1 MNIKRE
7 GKKKL
12 DVVYDEDVPLSK
24 RRKESPRS
32 SQPSSPATSGVE
44 RTSKRKYDIF
54 DEEDI
59 LKKSKDS
66 PRSSQPSSPAVRS
79 PTLSRST
86 SPSLLRKSDDS
97 DSLVDADELA
107 QEIMDLHCVICTGLD
122 VSPGNQLVECQECH
136 GLYHQECHR
145 PAITDSEV
153 NDPRQVWYCSDCCK
167 TMKKTAS
174 KAKPSSNRSSPV
186 TFASKSRSD
195 SPSTVKTGLLSNV
208 KPGSAKKSAPKS
220 TSSSSSS
227 SSSSTTG
234 SSSSTNPSNVN
245 SSLINADKRL
255 QIIKK
260 RAATKLQEKRKPTK

>member
-54 DEEDI
+54 NEEDI

-86 SPSLLRKSDDS
+86 SPSFARKSDDS

-122 VSPGNQLVECQECH
+122 VSQGNQLVECQECH
-136 GLYHQECHR
+136 GLYHQEIHR

-153 NDPRQVWYCSDCCK
+153 NDPRQVWYCTDCCK
-167 TMKKTAS
+167 TMKKTTS
-174 KAKPSSNRSSPV
+174 KPKQSSNRSSPV
-186 TFASKSRSD
+186 TFAAKNRSD
-195 SPSTVKTGLLSNV
+195 SPSTVNSSKSVNLLSNS

-227 SSSSTTG
+227 TTSTSSG
-234 SSSSTNPSNVN
+234 NASNVN

-260 RAATKLQEKRKPTK
+260 RAATKLQEKRKPMK